1 MNLFPHRSGT
11 VSTPEVTPAPAAD
24 ATLSPSIEANIPPS
38 DRGGIRKLIS
48 DAISSAISPF
58 SRAALVA
65 DPAATSTSSP
75 SDDKA
80 AKTTTKDA
88 GALRRF
94 FGYCWS
100 KALGAFS
107 SARDFLIALASQGA
121 RNGGVIN
128 LDGSTEDKPTERPT
142 PRVSRTASSA
152 HDEEAW
158 ERTRLGGE
166 EIRLSLDPSSSSVAE
181 ATRKEHERK
190 KELMLASE
198 LRSKRR
204 KSTAA
209 DTMRAIDAENG
220 IVNPDL
226 AIMID
231 NLMGCFG
238 EETSAIRA
246 IIEAQARERDP
257 LKKKH

>member
-1 MNLFPHRSGT
+1 MNLFPHRTGT
-11 VSTPEVTPAPAAD
+11 VPTPQATPAPAAET
-24 ATLSPSIEANIPPS
+24 TLSPSIEANIPPS

-48 DAISSAISPF
+48 DAISSALSPF
-58 SRAALVA
+58 SGATLVA
-65 DPAATSTSSP
+65 GPAAIPISP
-75 SDDKA
+75 PSNDNSA
-80 AKTTTKDA
+80 TATAREA

-94 FGYCWS
+94 FRYCWS
-100 KALGAFS
+100 KALDAFS
-107 SARDFLIALASQGA
+107 SARDFLIALSSHGA
-121 RNGGVIN
+121 RNGSVLR
-128 LDGSTEDKPTERPT
+128 LDGPNQDQPTERPA
-142 PRVSRTASSA
+142 PYPSRASSSA
-152 HDEEAW
+152 HDEEAR
-158 ERTRLGGE
+158 ERTLLCAE
-166 EIRLSLDPSSSSVAE
+166 ETRHSIDPSSSSVAE

-190 KELMLASE
+190 KEITLASE
-198 LRSKRR
+198 LRSKR
-204 KSTAA
+204 KKTAAA

-231 NLMGCFG
+231 NMMGCFG